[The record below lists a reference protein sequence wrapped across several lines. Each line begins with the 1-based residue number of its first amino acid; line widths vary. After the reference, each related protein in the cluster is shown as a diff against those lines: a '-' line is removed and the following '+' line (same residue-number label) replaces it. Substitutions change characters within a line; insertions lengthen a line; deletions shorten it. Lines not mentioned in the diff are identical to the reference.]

1 MCGQA
6 PAQSAAAPPRL
17 LAGALPAARGPS
29 SRHAP
34 NLPHRGCVDV
44 ILIQQL
50 AAPEIGATFIHT
62 FLDWARMT
70 SENMEVVLKPDVLF
84 ASVIF
89 ATLASV
95 AAVMALALVRR
106 KADKNRM
113 AVAEKLAT
121 AALIGTAALAALL
134 RQPGLW

>member
-1 MCGQA
+1 M
-6 PAQSAAAPPRL
+6 
-17 LAGALPAARGPS
+17 
-29 SRHAP
+29 
-34 NLPHRGCVDV
+34 DV